1 MKLRMDNISL
11 KTKLLGFAGMIFL
24 LVLVTVGVGVFY
36 YSKIESANLI
46 RDKVG
51 NSVEK
56 VLDMRVAEKTFLQ
69 FWTPESKTRFVDRV
83 GTVRSSLTGLG
94 QSTTDQGWK
103 QQIATISGAFD
114 AYLKLFDEYVALH
127 GQQNTLREEMVKPLR
142 TSEELLHAIV
152 KDIET
157 KQAQL
162 QMEGESLSP
171 REFGML
177 GVVKDCRAGFI
188 KLQNVQLQFL
198 ISGDQKYT
206 QEYKKLANGNI
217 QSYLTALEQFSASMK
232 NESWMKNAANVRQS
246 LTKFLDQ
253 IEQSQRL
260 FDRQNEVGMALDAGG
275 REIVTSANTLMSK
288 VDSAI
293 SSEKNQAVRIISG
306 ILLGGLLL
314 FSVLC
319 ALLVRAITRPINRAI
334 AGLSE
339 VAEQVGASSDQVSH
353 ASRELAEDASRQ
365 AATVE
370 ETSSSLEEMASMT
383 RQNAENAEQAN
394 RLMAEAAQTIN
405 QANQS
410 MEGLT
415 ASMGE
420 ISKASEKTQKIIKTI
435 DEVAFQTNLLAL
447 NAAVEAARAGEAG
460 AGFAVVADEVRNLAR
475 RAADAAKDTA
485 NLIETT
491 VKTVKDGA
499 GLVDKTHVEFGRVSQ
514 SVSKVGE
521 LVGEITAASQEQSQ
535 GIGQVNRA
543 VAEIDKVIQKNAAN
557 AEQSAAASSEMS
569 VRAEQMKEYVDGL
582 AEMISGGRGGN
593 ARKLRTGG
601 KKRGE
606 PEAFAARRTPKA
618 PGMARAE
625 VAVGFTIEDAPLQEQ
640 EEPKKS
646 EQRYLHSF

>member
-1 MKLRMDNISL
+1 MDNISL
-11 KTKLLGFAGMIFL
+11 KTKLLGFAGVIFL
-24 LVLVTVGVGVFY
+24 LVLVAVGVGALY
-36 YSKIESANLI
+36 YSHIESANLI
-46 RDKVG
+46 RDDVG
-51 NSVEK
+51 TTAAK
-56 VLDMRVAEKTFLQ
+56 VLDARVAEKTFLQ
-69 FWTPESKTRFVDRV
+69 FWTPESKARFVEKV
-83 GTVRSSLTGLG
+83 GTVRSGLASLGR
-94 QSTTDQGWK
+94 STADVAWK
-103 QQIATISGAFD
+103 KHIAEMSGEFET
-114 AYLKLFDEYVALH
+114 YLKLFDEFVELH
-127 GQQNTLREEMVKPLR
+127 GRQGALREEMVTPLR
-142 TSEELLHAIV
+142 TSEQLLQAIV
-152 KDIET
+152 SDIET

-162 QMEGESLSP
+162 QMDGETLNA

-198 ISGDQKYT
+198 MSGDQKYT
-206 QEYKKLANGNI
+206 QEYKSLANGNI

-232 NESWMKNAANVRQS
+232 NDAWVKNAASVRQS
-246 LTKFLDQ
+246 LTKFLDE
-253 IEQSQRL
+253 IEKSHRL
-260 FDRQNEVGMALDAGG
+260 FEKQNETGKALDKSGS
-275 REIVTSANTLMSK
+275 EIVAAADSLMNQ
-288 VDSAI
+288 VDASI
-293 SSEKNQAVRIISG
+293 SSQKNAAVRIISG

-314 FSVLC
+314 FSGLC

-339 VAEQVGASSDQVSH
+339 VAEQVGASSGQVSNT
-353 ASRELAEDASRQ
+353 SRELAEDASRQ
-365 AATVE
+365 ASAIE

-394 RLMAEAAQTIN
+394 RLMAEAAQTIS
-405 QANQS
+405 QANKC

-420 ISKASEKTQKIIKTI
+420 ISKASEQTQKIIKTI

-485 NLIETT
+485 ALIEAT
-491 VKTVKDGA
+491 VKTVKGGA
-499 GLVDKTHVEFGRVSQ
+499 GLVDKTHLEFGRVSQ

-543 VAEIDKVIQKNAAN
+543 VAEMDKVIQKNASN
-557 AEQSAAASSEMS
+557 AEESAAASCEMS
-569 VRAEQMKEYVDGL
+569 TRAEQMKEYVNGL
-582 AEMISGGRGGN
+582 AGLINGAGAGTFTRARDDGKRPGAPGASMAGEAPKRSGN
-593 ARKLRTGG
+593 AYN
-601 KKRGE
+601 
-606 PEAFAARRTPKA
+606 EAGA
-618 PGMARAE
+618 
-625 VAVGFTIEDAPLQEQ
+625 GFTIEKATLQEP
-640 EEPKKS
+640 EEPVKS